1 MSSNGHSPH
10 GGARTSLAWAAQP
23 GESTLIVRSV
33 LGLGDF
39 GTTYLV
45 EGGRREPERVLKLP
59 RASVKRPRMVD
70 AHKQQAKA
78 LRTLQRRGRVV
89 APEAV
94 EVEGRLAL
102 VRPWIEGRSLEQ
114 LLAPG
119 AVPGRAAAELIGRIA
134 NLLHLGTNAY
144 DRRRNRL
151 GLVHSALHSGN
162 IIIGYGGKV
171 DLVDWGVSASWIH
184 TRLDEVQPPLSPMAP
199 ERVQGGQPSPAS
211 DMWELGVLVDA
222 MLATSSAGGP
232 ELAELSSRLLAE
244 DPEARPEAREV
255 ARICSAVVTERS
267 GPRLFDW
274 VQDRWDA
281 TVPKTPS
288 RLAEFPPGSE
298 LLCLLPQEPAPV
310 MARAQV
316 RVRPL
321 RPGEGPEPLPQAE
334 PQADFFSE
342 EEDDW
347 DPDDEIT
354 EEFGAPPPLEG
365 LVPTMMVPSPSLSA
379 RPSTLPPQQPEPTPE
394 PQAPAVAGLTPLMW
408 AVLVVGALV
417 IGVGMALGVGLL
429 LSWV

>member
-1 MSSNGHSPH
+1 MSTKSHTLRGRS
-10 GGARTSLAWAAQP
+10 S
-23 GESTLIVRSV
+23 LIVRQV

-45 EGGRREPERVLKLP
+45 EGVGGEPERVLKVP
-59 RASVKRPRMVD
+59 RAAIQRPRMIE
-70 AHKQQAKA
+70 AQKTQARA
-78 LRTLQRRGRVV
+78 LRTLERRGRAV
-89 APEAV
+89 AHEAV

-102 VRPWIEGRSLEQ
+102 FRPWIEGRSLEQ

-119 AVPGRAAAELIGRIA
+119 PISGRAAAELIGRVA
-134 NLLHLGTNAY
+134 NLLHLGANSY

-151 GLVHSALHSGN
+151 GLVHSALHAGN
-162 IIIGYGGKV
+162 VIIGYGGKV
-171 DLVDWGVSASWIH
+171 DLVDWGVCAAWSRS
-184 TRLDEVQPPLSPMAP
+184 RLDQPSPVLTPMAP
-199 ERVQGGQPSPAS
+199 ERVQGSEPSLAS

-232 ELAELSSRLLAE
+232 ELAELASRLLTE

-255 ARICSAVVTERS
+255 ARICAAVVTERT

-281 TVPKTPS
+281 TVPKTPP

-298 LLCLLPQEPAPV
+298 LFTPLPHEPAPAV
-310 MARAQV
+310 TRAQV

-321 RPGEGPEPLPQAE
+321 RPGEEPGPLPGPELQPDDFAE
-334 PQADFFSE
+334 EAN
-342 EEDDW
+342 DW

-365 LVPTMMVPSPSLSA
+365 LVPSLMVPSPTLA
-379 RPSTLPPQQPEPTPE
+379 VRPSAGPSPALQPPPEVE
-394 PQAPAVAGLTPLMW
+394 AGLTPLMW
-408 AVLVVGALV
+408 AVLTVGAVV
-417 IGVGMALGVGLL
+417 IGVVLALATGALM
-429 LSWV
+429 SWI